1 MSAEPELYGLMA
13 EFDDPDDLLAAARR
27 AREAGYRRMDA
38 YSPFPV
44 EGLAE
49 ALDFRDTRVP
59 EIVLAGGIIGGVG
72 GFFMQWFATRVFYPI
87 NVGGRPLNS
96 WPAYIPITFELTVLL
111 AAFAALFG
119 LLILNG
125 LPQPY
130 HPVFNA
136 PGFQLASRDRFF
148 LCIEAAD
155 PRFDRTAT
163 ARFLLDLRPLHV
175 AEVARWGEGR

>member
-1 MSAEPELYGLMA
+1 MSAQPPLYGLMA

-49 ALDFRDTRVP
+49 ALDFRNTRVP
-59 EIVLAGGIIGGVG
+59 EIVLAGGLVGGVG
-72 GFFMQWFATRVFYPI
+72 GFFMQWFATRVFYPL

-119 LLILNG
+119 MLLLNG
-125 LPQPY
+125 LPQPD

-136 PGFQLASRDRFF
+136 PAFQLASRDRFF
-148 LCIEAAD
+148 LCIEAND
-155 PRFDRTAT
+155 PRFDRAAT
-163 ARFLLDLRPLHV
+163 TRFLLDLRPLRV
-175 AEVARWGEGR
+175 EEVAW

>member
-1 MSAEPELYGLMA
+1 MSVEPELYGILA
-13 EFDDPDDLLAAARR
+13 EFDDPDALLAAARQ
-27 AREAGYRRMDA
+27 AHDAGYRRMDA

-59 EIVLAGGIIGGVG
+59 EIVLTGGIVGGVG
-72 GFFMQWFATRVFYPI
+72 GFFMQWFATRIFYPI

-119 LLILNG
+119 MLILNG

-136 PGFQLASRDRFF
+136 PDFQLASRDRFF
-148 LCIEAAD
+148 LCIEAND
-155 PRFDRTAT
+155 PRFDRPGTT
-163 ARFLLDLRPLHV
+163 RFLLDQRPLRV
-175 AEVARWGEGR
+175 EEVAR

>member
-1 MSAEPELYGLMA
+1 MSRELTAEPELYGIMA
-13 EFDDPDDLLAAARR
+13 EFDDPDALLGAAQR
-27 AREAGYRRMDA
+27 ARDAGYRRMDA

-49 ALDFRDTRVP
+49 ALDFRNTRVP
-59 EIVLAGGIIGGVG
+59 EIVLAGGIVGGVG
-72 GFFMQWFATRVFYPI
+72 GFFMQWFATRIFYPI
-87 NVGGRPLNS
+87 NVGGRPLDS

-119 LLILNG
+119 MLILNG

-136 PGFQLASRDRFF
+136 PDFQLASRDRFF
-148 LCIEAAD
+148 LCVEAAD
-155 PRFDRTAT
+155 PRFDRLGTT
-163 ARFLLDLRPLHV
+163 RFLLDLHPLRV
-175 AEVARWGEGR
+175 EEVAR